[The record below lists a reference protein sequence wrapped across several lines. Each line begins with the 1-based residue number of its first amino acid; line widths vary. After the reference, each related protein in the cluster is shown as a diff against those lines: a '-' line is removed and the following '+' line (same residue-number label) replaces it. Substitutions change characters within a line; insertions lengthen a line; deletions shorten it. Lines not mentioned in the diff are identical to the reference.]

1 VVQLDY
7 FLELLGK
14 DVTIY
19 GSLLVL
25 LGLEWKALGEE
36 IEEWFSFGG
45 GGEGEDECNT
55 LFPFF

>member
-1 VVQLDY
+1 LELALERVGFLFRDFLVVQLDY

-25 LGLEWKALGEE
+25 LGLE
-36 IEEWFSFGG
+36 
-45 GGEGEDECNT
+45 
-55 LFPFF
+55 